1 MSRQR
6 SDIPVKTAR
15 SAYLGPVCIMA
26 SALLW
31 STAGLLIKYV
41 PWHPMAISSMR
52 SLLAAL
58 VFLAVFRGRLF
69 TRPNRMTW
77 LSGLALVAT
86 QTGYVVAN
94 KLTTATNA
102 IMLQYTSPFFILI
115 LGALIFHYRPTRREI
130 VTLAIAT
137 AGIVLF
143 FFDQISPGNMLGNV
157 LALFTGFTFAGVFIL
172 NNRPECNTRTAL
184 FIGQVGTFLIGLP
197 FVFTVKSV
205 ESSAVISIVLLGL
218 FQLGVA
224 YVLFSI
230 GVVRT
235 KPLNAS
241 LLAMIEPIMNPVWVF
256 LFIGE
261 KPGFY
266 ALIGTAIVIGSLVF
280 LNVGQLKRTS
290 HIKTA
295 P

>member
-1 MSRQR
+1 MDRKSLDPAR
-6 SDIPVKTAR
+6 KTNRALF
-15 SAYLGPVCIMA
+15 LGPACILA

-31 STAGLLIKYV
+31 STAGLLIKFV
-41 PWHPMAISSMR
+41 PWHPLAISSLR

-58 VFLAVFRGRLF
+58 VFLVVFRGKLF
-69 TRPNRMTW
+69 TRPNRITW
-77 LSGLALVAT
+77 LSGLALIAT
-86 QTGYVVAN
+86 QSGYVVAN

-115 LGALIFHYRPTRREI
+115 LGALIFHYRPARREI
-130 VTLAIAT
+130 LTMVFAT

-157 LALFTGFTFAGVFIL
+157 LALCTGFTFAGVFIL

-197 FVFTVKSV
+197 FVFTVQKI
-205 ESSAVISIVLLGL
+205 ESSAVIAIVLLGL

-256 LFIGE
+256 LVIGE
-261 KPGFY
+261 KPGLF
-266 ALIGTAIVIGSLVF
+266 ALIGTLVVVGSLIF
-280 LNVGQLKRTS
+280 LNVGQLKQASRIETE
-290 HIKTA
+290 
-295 P
+295 